1 MNKKVKN
8 FTPNGSI
15 RVPSSKS
22 YSHRYLISAFISN
35 RPTTITNVNLCDDVL
50 STIEALKTLGASFEV
65 YKNNV
70 KFIKRVVKHGPIELN
85 VGASGSTLRMLFP
98 IAIYLYKDVKFV
110 GKASLFSRPMGVYK
124 EILEKQKISYEIG
137 EDFIHVKGN
146 LKPTDFEVRADV
158 SSQFISG
165 LLFFNVLA
173 GSKKKLKIIPPIE
186 SRFYIVMTLNV
197 LEELGFMYE
206 NKSNVYRY
214 IGKVK
219 PSTDVFD
226 TEVDYSLLA
235 NFAVLAT
242 LKGSVELFI
251 NSISSLQGDSIIL
264 DFLSTIGA
272 FIKYKDNA
280 IVVTHHNLIPF
291 DVNLSDCIDL
301 GPTLFALAS
310 LIPGKTHFSG
320 IKRLQY
326 KESNRITSMVN
337 ELKKTGVEIEV
348 SENDLY
354 IKGKSK
360 IEGDFTFETYNDHRI
375 AMALTILGMNIDG
388 KVTIKGAEC
397 VKKSYPNFYE
407 DLESLKGWDF

>member
-1 MNKKVKN
+1 MNKEVLK

-22 YSHRYLISAFISN
+22 YSHRFLISAFIYN
-35 RPTTITNVNLCDDVL
+35 RPVTINNVNLCDDVTT
-50 STIEALKTLGASFEV
+50 TIDCLKSLGATFEIN
-65 YKNNV
+65 KSTV
-70 KFIKRVVKHGPIELN
+70 KFIKREVKHGPVVLDVRE
-85 VGASGSTLRMLFP
+85 SGTSLRMLFP
-98 IAIYLYKDVKFV
+98 IAIYLYKDVKFI
-110 GKASLFSRPMGVYK
+110 GKTSLFSRPMGVYK
-124 EILEKQKISYEIG
+124 EILEQQKIPFELG
-137 EDFIHVKGN
+137 KDFIHVKGN
-146 LKPTDFEVRADV
+146 IKPTDFEVRGDI

-165 LLFFNVLA
+165 LLLLNVLA
-173 GSKKKLKIIPPIE
+173 NSKKKLKVIPPIE
-186 SRFYIVMTLNV
+186 SKFYIVMTLNV
-197 LEELGFMYE
+197 LEELGFIYE
-206 NKSNVYRY
+206 NKNNVYKY
-214 IGKVK
+214 LGKVK
-219 PSTDVFD
+219 GNTNVFD

-242 LKGSVELFI
+242 LKGNVELFI

-272 FIKYKDNA
+272 YIKYKDNA

-310 LIPGKTHFSG
+310 LIPGRTHFSG

-348 SENDLY
+348 NENDLY
-354 IKGKSK
+354 IKGKEK
-360 IEGDFTFETYNDHRI
+360 ITGDYEFNTYNDHRI

-388 KVTIKGAEC
+388 KVIIKDAEC
-397 VKKSYPNFYE
+397 VKKSYPNFFE
-407 DLESLKGWDF
+407 DLESLRGWNI

>member
-1 MNKKVKN
+1 MNKEVLK

-22 YSHRYLISAFISN
+22 YSHRFLISAFIYN
-35 RPTTITNVNLCDDVL
+35 RPVTINNVNLCDDVTT
-50 STIEALKTLGASFEV
+50 TIDCLKSLGATFEIN
-65 YKNNV
+65 KSTV
-70 KFIKRVVKHGPIELN
+70 KFIKREVKHGPVVLDVRE
-85 VGASGSTLRMLFP
+85 SGTSLRMLFP
-98 IAIYLYKDVKFV
+98 IAIYLYKDVKFI
-110 GKASLFSRPMGVYK
+110 GKTSLFSRPMGVYK
-124 EILEKQKISYEIG
+124 EILEQQKIPFELG
-137 EDFIHVKGN
+137 KDFIHVKGN
-146 LKPTDFEVRADV
+146 IKPTDFEVRGDI

-165 LLFFNVLA
+165 LLLLNVLA
-173 GSKKKLKIIPPIE
+173 NSKKKLKVIPPIE
-186 SRFYIVMTLNV
+186 SKFYIVMTLNV
-197 LEELGFMYE
+197 LEELGFIYE
-206 NKSNVYRY
+206 NKNNVYKY
-214 IGKVK
+214 LGKVK
-219 PSTDVFD
+219 GNTNVFD

-242 LKGSVELFI
+242 LKGNVELFI

-272 FIKYKDNA
+272 YIKYKDNA

-310 LIPGKTHFSG
+310 LIPGRTHFSG

-348 SENDLY
+348 NENDLY
-354 IKGKSK
+354 IKGKEK
-360 IEGDFTFETYNDHRI
+360 ITGDYEFNTYNDHRI

-388 KVTIKGAEC
+388 KVIIKDAEC
-397 VKKSYPNFYE
+397 VKKSYPNFFE
-407 DLESLKGWDF
+407 DLESLRG

>member
-1 MNKKVKN
+1 MDKEVLK

-22 YSHRYLISAFISN
+22 YSHRYLISAFIYN
-35 RPTTITNVNLCDDVL
+35 RPVTINNVNLCDDVVT
-50 STIEALKTLGASFEV
+50 TIDCLRTLGGVFETN
-65 YKNNV
+65 KTTV
-70 KFIKRVVKHGPIELN
+70 KFIKRETKSGPIVMDVRES
-85 VGASGSTLRMLFP
+85 VSSLRMLFP
-98 IAIYLYKDVKFV
+98 MAIYLYKDVKFV
-110 GKASLFSRPMGVYK
+110 GKTSLFSRPMGVYK
-124 EILEKQKISYEIG
+124 EILEKQKIPYELG
-137 EDFIHVKGN
+137 EGFIHVKGN
-146 LKPTDFEVRADV
+146 LKPEEFEVKANI

-165 LLFFNVLA
+165 LLLFNVLA
-173 GSKKKLKIIPPIE
+173 GSKKKLKVIPPIE
-186 SRFYIVMTLNV
+186 SKFYIVMTLNV
-197 LEELGFMYE
+197 LEELGFIYE
-206 NKSNVYRY
+206 NKNNVYRY
-214 IGKVK
+214 LGKVK
-219 PSTDVFD
+219 SNATAFD

-272 FIKYKDNA
+272 YIKYKDNA

-291 DVNLSDCIDL
+291 DVNISDCIDL

-310 LIPGKTHFSG
+310 LIPGRTHFSG

-337 ELKKTGVEIEV
+337 ELKKTGVDIEV
-348 SENDLY
+348 EENDLY
-354 IKGKSK
+354 IKGKST
-360 IEGDFTFETYNDHRI
+360 ISGDFEFETYNDHRI

-388 KVTIKGAEC
+388 KVIIKGAEC

-407 DLESLKGWDF
+407 DLESLKG

>member
-1 MNKKVKN
+1 MNKEVLK

-22 YSHRYLISAFISN
+22 YSHRFLISAFIYN
-35 RPTTITNVNLCDDVL
+35 RPVTINNVNLCDDVTT
-50 STIEALKTLGASFEV
+50 TIDCLKSLGATFEIN
-65 YKNNV
+65 KSTV
-70 KFIKRVVKHGPIELN
+70 KFIKREVKHGPVVLDVRE
-85 VGASGSTLRMLFP
+85 SGTSLRMLFP
-98 IAIYLYKDVKFV
+98 IAIYLYKDVKFI
-110 GKASLFSRPMGVYK
+110 GKTSLFSRPMGVYK
-124 EILEKQKISYEIG
+124 EILEQQKIPFELS

-146 LKPTDFEVRADV
+146 IKPTDFEVRGDI

-165 LLFFNVLA
+165 LLLLNVLA
-173 GSKKKLKIIPPIE
+173 NSKKKLKVIPPIE
-186 SRFYIVMTLNV
+186 SKFYIVMTLNV
-197 LEELGFMYE
+197 LEELGFIYE
-206 NKSNVYRY
+206 NKNNVYKY
-214 IGKVK
+214 LGKVK
-219 PSTDVFD
+219 GNTNVFD

-242 LKGSVELFI
+242 LKGNVELFI

-272 FIKYKDNA
+272 YIKYKDNA

-301 GPTLFALAS
+301 GPTLFVLAS
-310 LIPGKTHFSG
+310 LIPGRTHFSG

-348 SENDLY
+348 NENDLY
-354 IKGKSK
+354 IKGKEK
-360 IEGDFTFETYNDHRI
+360 ITGDYEFNTYNDHRI

-388 KVTIKGAEC
+388 KVIIKDAEC
-397 VKKSYPNFYE
+397 VKKSYPNFFE
-407 DLESLKGWDF
+407 DLESLRG

>member
-1 MNKKVKN
+1 MNKEVLK

-15 RVPSSKS
+15 KVPSSKS
-22 YSHRYLISAFISN
+22 YSHRFLISAFIYN
-35 RPTTITNVNLCDDVL
+35 RPVTINNVNLCDDVTT
-50 STIEALKTLGASFEV
+50 TIDCLKSLGATFEIN
-65 YKNNV
+65 KSTV
-70 KFIKRVVKHGPIELN
+70 KFIKREVKHGPIVLDVRE
-85 VGASGSTLRMLFP
+85 SGTSLRMLFP
-98 IAIYLYKDVKFV
+98 IAIYLYKDVKFI
-110 GKASLFSRPMGVYK
+110 GKTSLFSRPMGVYK
-124 EILEKQKISYEIG
+124 EILEQQKIPFELG

-146 LKPTDFEVRADV
+146 IKPTDFEVRGDI

-165 LLFFNVLA
+165 LLLLNVLA
-173 GSKKKLKIIPPIE
+173 NSKKKLKVIPPIE
-186 SRFYIVMTLNV
+186 SKFYIVMTLNV
-197 LEELGFMYE
+197 LEELGFIYE
-206 NKSNVYRY
+206 NKNNVYKY
-214 IGKVK
+214 LGKVK
-219 PSTDVFD
+219 GNTNVFD

-242 LKGSVELFI
+242 LKGNVELFI

-272 FIKYKDNA
+272 YIKYKDNA

-310 LIPGKTHFSG
+310 LIPGRTHFSG

-348 SENDLY
+348 NENDLY
-354 IKGKSK
+354 IKGKEK
-360 IEGDFTFETYNDHRI
+360 ITGDYEFNTYNDHRI

-388 KVTIKGAEC
+388 KVIIKDAEC
-397 VKKSYPNFYE
+397 VKKSYPNFFE
-407 DLESLKGWDF
+407 DLESLRGWNI

>member
-1 MNKKVKN
+1 MNKEVLK

-22 YSHRYLISAFISN
+22 YSHRFLISAFIYN
-35 RPTTITNVNLCDDVL
+35 RPVTINNVNLCDDVTT
-50 STIEALKTLGASFEV
+50 TIDCLKSLGATFEIN
-65 YKNNV
+65 KSTV
-70 KFIKRVVKHGPIELN
+70 KFIKREVKHGPVILDVRE
-85 VGASGSTLRMLFP
+85 SGTSLRMLFP
-98 IAIYLYKDVKFV
+98 IAIYLYKDVKFI
-110 GKASLFSRPMGVYK
+110 GKTSLFSRPMGVYK
-124 EILEKQKISYEIG
+124 EILEQQKIPFELG

-146 LKPTDFEVRADV
+146 IKPTDFEVRGDI

-165 LLFFNVLA
+165 LLLFNVLA
-173 GSKKKLKIIPPIE
+173 NSKKKLKVIPPIE
-186 SRFYIVMTLNV
+186 SKFYIVMTLNV
-197 LEELGFMYE
+197 LEELGFIYE
-206 NKSNVYRY
+206 NKNNVYKY
-214 IGKVK
+214 LGKVK
-219 PSTDVFD
+219 GNTNVFD

-242 LKGSVELFI
+242 LKGNVELFI

-272 FIKYKDNA
+272 YIKYKDNA

-310 LIPGKTHFSG
+310 LIPGRTHFSG

-348 SENDLY
+348 NENDLY
-354 IKGKSK
+354 IKGKEK
-360 IEGDFTFETYNDHRI
+360 ITGDYEFNTYNDHRI

-388 KVTIKGAEC
+388 KVIIKDAEC
-397 VKKSYPNFYE
+397 VKKSYPNFFE
-407 DLESLKGWDF
+407 DLESLRG

>member
-1 MNKKVKN
+1 MNKEVLK

-22 YSHRYLISAFISN
+22 YSHRFLISAFIYN
-35 RPTTITNVNLCDDVL
+35 RPVTINNVNLCDDVTT
-50 STIEALKTLGASFEV
+50 TIDCLKSLGATYEINKST
-65 YKNNV
+65 V
-70 KFIKRVVKHGPIELN
+70 KFIKREVKHGPVVLDVRE
-85 VGASGSTLRMLFP
+85 SGTSLRMLFP
-98 IAIYLYKDVKFV
+98 IAIYLYKDVKFI
-110 GKASLFSRPMGVYK
+110 GKTSLFSRPMGVYK
-124 EILEKQKISYEIG
+124 EILEQQKIPFELG

-146 LKPTDFEVRADV
+146 IKPTDFEVRGDI

-165 LLFFNVLA
+165 LLLLNVLA
-173 GSKKKLKIIPPIE
+173 NSKKKLKVIPPIE
-186 SRFYIVMTLNV
+186 SKFYIVMTLNV
-197 LEELGFMYE
+197 LEELGFIYE
-206 NKSNVYRY
+206 NKNNVYKY
-214 IGKVK
+214 LGKVK
-219 PSTDVFD
+219 GNTNVFD

-242 LKGSVELFI
+242 LKGNVELFI

-272 FIKYKDNA
+272 YIKYKDNA

-310 LIPGKTHFSG
+310 LIPGRTHFSG

-348 SENDLY
+348 NENDLY
-354 IKGKSK
+354 IKGKEK
-360 IEGDFTFETYNDHRI
+360 ITGDYEFNTYNDHRI

-388 KVTIKGAEC
+388 KVIIKNAEC
-397 VKKSYPNFYE
+397 VKKSYPNFFE
-407 DLESLKGWDF
+407 DLESLRGWNI

>member
-1 MNKKVKN
+1 MNKEVLK

-22 YSHRYLISAFISN
+22 YSHRFLISAFIYN
-35 RPTTITNVNLCDDVL
+35 RPVTINNVNLCDDVTT
-50 STIEALKTLGASFEV
+50 TIDCLKSLGATFEIN
-65 YKNNV
+65 KSTV
-70 KFIKRVVKHGPIELN
+70 KFIKREVKHGPIVLDVRE
-85 VGASGSTLRMLFP
+85 SGTSLRMLFP
-98 IAIYLYKDVKFV
+98 IAIYLYKDVKFI
-110 GKASLFSRPMGVYK
+110 GKTSLFSRPMGVYK
-124 EILEKQKISYEIG
+124 EILEQQKIPFELG

-146 LKPTDFEVRADV
+146 IKPTDFEVRGDI

-165 LLFFNVLA
+165 LLLLNVLA
-173 GSKKKLKIIPPIE
+173 NSKKKLKVIPPIE
-186 SRFYIVMTLNV
+186 SKFYIVMTLNV
-197 LEELGFMYE
+197 LEELGFIYE
-206 NKSNVYRY
+206 NKNNVYKY
-214 IGKVK
+214 LGKVK
-219 PSTDVFD
+219 GNTNVFD

-242 LKGSVELFI
+242 LKGNVELFI

-272 FIKYKDNA
+272 YIKYKDNA

-310 LIPGKTHFSG
+310 LIPGRTHFSG

-348 SENDLY
+348 NENDLY
-354 IKGKSK
+354 IKGKEK
-360 IEGDFTFETYNDHRI
+360 ITGDYEFNTYNDHRI

-388 KVTIKGAEC
+388 KVIIKDAEC
-397 VKKSYPNFYE
+397 VKKSYPNFFE
-407 DLESLKGWDF
+407 DLESLRG

>member
-1 MNKKVKN
+1 MNKEVLK

-22 YSHRYLISAFISN
+22 YSHRFLISAFIYN
-35 RPTTITNVNLCDDVL
+35 RPVTINNVNLCDDVTT
-50 STIEALKTLGASFEV
+50 TIDCLKSLGATFEIN
-65 YKNNV
+65 KSTV
-70 KFIKRVVKHGPIELN
+70 KFIKREVKHGPVVLDVRE
-85 VGASGSTLRMLFP
+85 SGTSLRMLFP
-98 IAIYLYKDVKFV
+98 IAIYLYKDVKFI
-110 GKASLFSRPMGVYK
+110 GKTSLFSRPMGVYK
-124 EILEKQKISYEIG
+124 EILEQQKIPFELG

-146 LKPTDFEVRADV
+146 IKPTDFEVRGDI

-165 LLFFNVLA
+165 LLLLNVLA
-173 GSKKKLKIIPPIE
+173 NSKKKLKVIPPIE
-186 SRFYIVMTLNV
+186 SKFYIVMTLNV
-197 LEELGFMYE
+197 LEELGFIYE
-206 NKSNVYRY
+206 NKNNVCKYL
-214 IGKVK
+214 GKVK
-219 PSTDVFD
+219 SNTNVFD

-242 LKGSVELFI
+242 LKGNVELFI

-272 FIKYKDNA
+272 YIKYKDNA

-310 LIPGKTHFSG
+310 LIPGRTHFSG

-337 ELKKTGVEIEV
+337 ELKKTDVEIEV
-348 SENDLY
+348 NENDLY
-354 IKGKSK
+354 IKGKEK
-360 IEGDFTFETYNDHRI
+360 ITGDYEFNTYNDHRI

-388 KVTIKGAEC
+388 KVIIKDAEC
-397 VKKSYPNFYE
+397 VKKSYPNFFE
-407 DLESLKGWDF
+407 DLESLRGWNI

>member
-1 MNKKVKN
+1 MNKEVLK

-15 RVPSSKS
+15 KVPSSKS
-22 YSHRYLISAFISN
+22 YSHRFLISAFIYN
-35 RPTTITNVNLCDDVL
+35 RPVTINNVNLCDDVTT
-50 STIEALKTLGASFEV
+50 TIDCLKSLGATFEIN
-65 YKNNV
+65 KSTV
-70 KFIKRVVKHGPIELN
+70 KFIKREVKHGPIVLDVRE
-85 VGASGSTLRMLFP
+85 SGTSLRMLFP
-98 IAIYLYKDVKFV
+98 IAIYLYKDVKFI
-110 GKASLFSRPMGVYK
+110 GKTSLFSRPMGVYK
-124 EILEKQKISYEIG
+124 EILEQQKIPFELG
-137 EDFIHVKGN
+137 NDFIHVKGN
-146 LKPTDFEVRADV
+146 IKPSDFEVRGDI

-165 LLFFNVLA
+165 LLLFNVLA
-173 GSKKKLKIIPPIE
+173 NSKKKLKVIPPIE
-186 SRFYIVMTLNV
+186 SKFYIVMTLNV
-197 LEELGFMYE
+197 LEELGFIYE
-206 NKSNVYRY
+206 NKNNVYKY
-214 IGKVK
+214 LGKVK
-219 PSTDVFD
+219 GNTNVFD

-242 LKGSVELFI
+242 LKGNVELFI

-272 FIKYKDNA
+272 YIKYKDNA

-310 LIPGKTHFSG
+310 LIPGRTHFSG

-348 SENDLY
+348 NENDLY
-354 IKGKSK
+354 IKGKEK
-360 IEGDFTFETYNDHRI
+360 ITGDYEFNTYNDHRI

-388 KVTIKGAEC
+388 KVIIKDAEC
-397 VKKSYPNFYE
+397 VKKSYPNFFE
-407 DLESLKGWDF
+407 DLESLRG

>member
-1 MNKKVKN
+1 MNKEVLK
-8 FTPNGSI
+8 FAPNGSI

-22 YSHRYLISAFISN
+22 YSHRFLISAFIYN
-35 RPTTITNVNLCDDVL
+35 RPVTINNVNLCDDVTT
-50 STIEALKTLGASFEV
+50 TIDCLKSLGATFEIN
-65 YKNNV
+65 KSTV
-70 KFIKRVVKHGPIELN
+70 KFIKREVKHGPVVLDVRE
-85 VGASGSTLRMLFP
+85 SGTSLRMLFP
-98 IAIYLYKDVKFV
+98 IAIYLYKDVKFI
-110 GKASLFSRPMGVYK
+110 GKTSLFSRPMGVYK
-124 EILEKQKISYEIG
+124 EILEQQKIPFELG

-146 LKPTDFEVRADV
+146 IKPTDFEVRGDI

-165 LLFFNVLA
+165 LLLFNVLA
-173 GSKKKLKIIPPIE
+173 NSKKKLKVIPPIE
-186 SRFYIVMTLNV
+186 SKFYIVMTLNV
-197 LEELGFMYE
+197 LEELGFIYE
-206 NKSNVYRY
+206 NKNNVYKY
-214 IGKVK
+214 LGKVK
-219 PSTDVFD
+219 GNTNVFD

-242 LKGSVELFI
+242 LKGNVELFI

-272 FIKYKDNA
+272 YIKYKDNA

-310 LIPGKTHFSG
+310 LIPGRTHFSG

-348 SENDLY
+348 NENDLY
-354 IKGKSK
+354 IKGKEK
-360 IEGDFTFETYNDHRI
+360 ITGDYEFNTYNDHRI

-388 KVTIKGAEC
+388 KVIIKDAEC
-397 VKKSYPNFYE
+397 VKKSYPNFFE
-407 DLESLKGWDF
+407 DLESLRG

>member
-1 MNKKVKN
+1 MNKEVLK

-22 YSHRYLISAFISN
+22 YSHRFLISAFIYN
-35 RPTTITNVNLCDDVL
+35 RPVTINNVNLCDDVTT
-50 STIEALKTLGASFEV
+50 TIDCLKSLGATFEIN
-65 YKNNV
+65 KSTV
-70 KFIKRVVKHGPIELN
+70 KFIKREVKHGPVVLDVRE
-85 VGASGSTLRMLFP
+85 SGTSLRMLFP
-98 IAIYLYKDVKFV
+98 IAIYLYKDVKFI
-110 GKASLFSRPMGVYK
+110 GKTSLFSRPMGVYK
-124 EILEKQKISYEIG
+124 EILEQQKIPFELG

-146 LKPTDFEVRADV
+146 IKPTDFEVRGDI

-165 LLFFNVLA
+165 LLLLNVLA
-173 GSKKKLKIIPPIE
+173 NSKKKLKVIPPIE
-186 SRFYIVMTLNV
+186 SKFYIVMTLNV
-197 LEELGFMYE
+197 LEELGFIYE
-206 NKSNVYRY
+206 NKNNVCKYL
-214 IGKVK
+214 GKVK
-219 PSTDVFD
+219 SNTNVFD

-242 LKGSVELFI
+242 LKGNVELFI

-272 FIKYKDNA
+272 YIKYKDNA

-310 LIPGKTHFSG
+310 LIPGRTHFSG

-337 ELKKTGVEIEV
+337 ELKKTDVEIEV
-348 SENDLY
+348 NENDLY
-354 IKGKSK
+354 IKGKEK
-360 IEGDFTFETYNDHRI
+360 ITGDYEFNTYNDHRI

-388 KVTIKGAEC
+388 KVIIKDAEC
-397 VKKSYPNFYE
+397 VKKSYPNFFE
-407 DLESLKGWDF
+407 DLESLRG

>member
-1 MNKKVKN
+1 MNKEVLK

-22 YSHRYLISAFISN
+22 YSHRFLISAFIYN
-35 RPTTITNVNLCDDVL
+35 RPVTINNVNLCDDVTT
-50 STIEALKTLGASFEV
+50 TIDCLKSLGATFEIN
-65 YKNNV
+65 KSTV
-70 KFIKRVVKHGPIELN
+70 KFIKREVKHGPVVLDVRE
-85 VGASGSTLRMLFP
+85 SGTSLRMLFP
-98 IAIYLYKDVKFV
+98 IAIYLYKDVKFI
-110 GKASLFSRPMGVYK
+110 GKTSLFSRPMGVYK
-124 EILEKQKISYEIG
+124 EILEQQKIPFELG

-146 LKPTDFEVRADV
+146 IKPTDFEVRGDI

-165 LLFFNVLA
+165 LLLLNVLA
-173 GSKKKLKIIPPIE
+173 NSKKKLKVIPPIE
-186 SRFYIVMTLNV
+186 SKFYIVMTLNV
-197 LEELGFMYE
+197 LEELGFIYE
-206 NKSNVYRY
+206 NKNNVYKY
-214 IGKVK
+214 LGKVK
-219 PSTDVFD
+219 GNTNVFD

-242 LKGSVELFI
+242 LKGNVELFI

-272 FIKYKDNA
+272 YIKYKDNA

-310 LIPGKTHFSG
+310 LIPGRTHFSG

-348 SENDLY
+348 NENDLY
-354 IKGKSK
+354 IKGKEK
-360 IEGDFTFETYNDHRI
+360 ITGDYEFNTYNDHRI

-388 KVTIKGAEC
+388 KVIIKNAEC
-397 VKKSYPNFYE
+397 VKKSYPNFFE
-407 DLESLKGWDF
+407 DLESLRG

>member
-1 MNKKVKN
+1 MNKIVKN

-35 RPTTITNVNLCDDVL
+35 RPITISNVNLCEDVI
-50 STIEALKTLGASFEV
+50 STIDCLKAMGATFEI
-65 YKNNV
+65 YKNSV
-70 KFIKRVVKHGPIELN
+70 KFIKRENKSGPIELH

-98 IAIYLYKDVKFV
+98 LAIYLYKDVKFV
-110 GKASLFSRPMGVYK
+110 GKTSLFSRPMGVYK
-124 EILEKQKISYEIG
+124 EILDKQKINYEVG
-137 EDFIHVKGN
+137 EGFIHVKGN
-146 LKPTDFEVRADV
+146 LKPTDFEVRADI

-186 SRFYIVMTLNV
+186 SKFYIVMTLNV
-197 LEELGFMYE
+197 LEEMGFLYE
-206 NKSNVYRY
+206 NKNNTYKY

-219 PSTDVFD
+219 NDIAVFD

-235 NFAVLAT
+235 NMAVCAT

-251 NSISSLQGDSIIL
+251 NSITSLQGDSIIL

-272 FIKYKDNA
+272 YIKYKDNA

-301 GPTLFALAS
+301 GPVLFVLAS
-310 LIPGKTHFSG
+310 LIPGRTHFSG
-320 IKRLQY
+320 IRRLQY
-326 KESNRITSMVN
+326 KESNRIASMVS
-337 ELKKTGVEIEV
+337 ELKKTGVELELE
-348 SENDLY
+348 ENDLY
-354 IKGKSK
+354 IKGKEK
-360 IEGDFTFETYNDHRI
+360 ITGDFEFETYNDHRI

-388 KVTIKGAEC
+388 KVVIKGAEC
-397 VKKSYPNFYE
+397 VDKSYPSFYE

>member
-1 MNKKVKN
+1 MNKEVLK

-22 YSHRYLISAFISN
+22 YSHRFLISAFIYN
-35 RPTTITNVNLCDDVL
+35 RPVTINNVNLCDDVTT
-50 STIEALKTLGASFEV
+50 TIDCLKSLGATFEIN
-65 YKNNV
+65 KSTV
-70 KFIKRVVKHGPIELN
+70 KFIKREVKHGPIVLDVRE
-85 VGASGSTLRMLFP
+85 SGTSLRMLFP
-98 IAIYLYKDVKFV
+98 IAIYLYKDVKFI
-110 GKASLFSRPMGVYK
+110 GKTSLFSRPMGVYK
-124 EILEKQKISYEIG
+124 EILEQQKIPFELG
-137 EDFIHVKGN
+137 NDFIHVKGN
-146 LKPTDFEVRADV
+146 IKPSDFEVRGDI

-165 LLFFNVLA
+165 LLLLNVLA
-173 GSKKKLKIIPPIE
+173 NSKKKLKVIPPIE
-186 SRFYIVMTLNV
+186 SKFYIVMTLNV
-197 LEELGFMYE
+197 LEELGFIYE
-206 NKSNVYRY
+206 NKNNVYKY
-214 IGKVK
+214 LGKVK
-219 PSTDVFD
+219 GNTNVFD

-242 LKGSVELFI
+242 LKGNVELFI

-272 FIKYKDNA
+272 YIKYKDNA

-310 LIPGKTHFSG
+310 LIPGRTHFSG

-348 SENDLY
+348 NENDLY
-354 IKGKSK
+354 IKGKEK
-360 IEGDFTFETYNDHRI
+360 ITGDYEFNTYNDHRI

-388 KVTIKGAEC
+388 KVIIKDAEC
-397 VKKSYPNFYE
+397 VKKSYPNFFE
-407 DLESLKGWDF
+407 DLESLRG